1 MDFLK
6 KFWPQPFS
14 LKQKEVKPFVILI
27 IIYAVADIILGTVS
41 GLLSAIPILGLIF
54 SIVGS
59 LIGLY
64 CTAGIVF
71 SILKF
76 AGVFKD

>member
-6 KFWPQPFS
+6 KVWPQAFG
-14 LKQKEVKPFVILI
+14 LKQKEVKPFVILL
-27 IIYAVADIILGTVS
+27 IIYVVADIVLGAVA
-41 GLLSAIPILGLIF
+41 GLLAGIPIVGLIF

-76 AGVFKD
+76 VGVFKD